1 MRKRR
6 FGGYLRRRTRD
17 QEYGDEDPMGSVL
30 GVEDGSPHVVR
41 APAYLVPGEDSD
53 EGIKRHDREV
63 DGQREQEVG
72 DARPGRPNT
81 IATADM
87 VDEVHNVEEG
97 HQRLPQ
103 KSAPILGRGK
113 GDRKAGVLTGTRQ
126 IHPVVSSSFL
136 TKSIHTSSPIAPA
149 SCRTLNSIA
158 TLLTMSR
165 PLLDIG
171 AAFCLCARS
180 IFAVID

>member
-1 MRKRR
+1 MGKRR

-30 GVEDGSPHVVR
+30 VVEDSSPHVVR
-41 APAYLVPGEDSD
+41 APPYLVPGEDSD

-103 KSAPILGRGK
+103 KSAPILERKKETGK
-113 GDRKAGVLTGTRQ
+113 LR
-126 IHPVVSSSFL
+126 FL
-136 TKSIHTSSPIAPA
+136 PAHDKSTQWCRPA
-149 SCRTLNSIA
+149 SLQKAYTPAAPSHRPTVEPS
-158 TLLTMSR
+158 TVSPRSSR
-165 PLLDIG
+165 
-171 AAFCLCARS
+171 
-180 IFAVID
+180 